1 MARWT
6 PGEQYTKRVQARQ
19 AARIAEAEGGK
30 FGKRKRKGKRKKKK
44 GSTSAPVTTGGT
56 SPGISPLMIGGIAV
70 VALLAMKK

>member
-19 AARIAEAEGGK
+19 AARIAEARAKGG
-30 FGKRKRKGKRKKKK
+30 RRRRKGKKGKK
-44 GSTSAPVTTGGT
+44 GSKGAPVTTGGT
-56 SPGISPLMIGGIAV
+56 APGISPLMIGGIAL